1 MVVVNVRLPVA
12 QAQAQAQ
19 AQADEEEEALQMV
32 RMMIQVFKLGPWSP
46 APRRQTSSAAS
57 CFVQCT
63 TSLLQG

>member
-19 AQADEEEEALQMV
+19 AQVDEEEEALQMV

-46 APRRQTSSAAS
+46 APSRQTS
-57 CFVQCT
+57 CTCT
-63 TSLLQG
+63 TSLLHG

>member
-19 AQADEEEEALQMV
+19 VDEEEEALQMV

-46 APRRQTSSAAS
+46 APSRQTS
-57 CFVQCT
+57 CTCT